1 MGSAG
6 VARARVGTVLVV
18 LLVVTA
24 GCTVG
29 GGAGGDGVQGTS
41 DGAGSVTASSGAGGS
56 DGASDSSGGT
66 TAEAGGSS
74 DGGGDEPVT
83 LEDAH
88 EAYASN
94 LRESGSYTVTYTW
107 SMEGEEAAMNG
118 SFEGVARIDLE
129 SESAYMVQTVL
140 DGSGE
145 PTTVELFW
153 PAGEDVVYTRYD
165 TGEGSFY
172 QTSPRNQSALT
183 LWTDPFVGT
192 GSVTGSGTGVDTGL
206 GTDTVGAYRDEGI
219 VSTAEGP
226 RRRYVVDDLPTAGVE
241 ASSDGEVG
249 EFYAEVLVDEERDI
263 VTDYHLRM
271 TSAETSAAG
280 FESFDF
286 ELAYRD
292 VGSTTVPTPEW
303 LTEAKA
309 QAG

>member
-1 MGSAG
+1 
-6 VARARVGTVLVV
+6 V
-18 LLVVTA
+18 
-24 GCTVG
+24 
-29 GGAGGDGVQGTS
+29 
-41 DGAGSVTASSGAGGS
+41 
-56 DGASDSSGGT
+56 
-66 TAEAGGSS
+66 
-74 DGGGDEPVT
+74 P
-83 LEDAH
+83 LEDAY
-88 EAYASN
+88 EEYASN
-94 LRESGSYTVTYTW
+94 LRDSGSYTATYTW

-129 SESAYMVQTVL
+129 SESAYMVQTIL

-183 LWTDPFVGT
+183 LWTDPFLGT
-192 GSVTGSGTGVDTGL
+192 GSGRDVDTGL
-206 GTDTVGAYRDEGI
+206 GTDTVGAYRDEGT

-226 RRRYVVDDLPTAGVE
+226 RRRYVVDDPPTAGVG

-263 VTDYHLRM
+263 VTDYRVRM
-271 TSAETSAAG
+271 TSAETSDAG
-280 FESFDF
+280 FESFEF